1 MTTITRISMTALM
14 VLCAAQGTMIAGQSA
29 SPQSD
34 FTREAFVVETS
45 RIAWRFETDGT
56 GEKNVAV
63 RVKIQ
68 SDAGVQMFGQLVF
81 GYNAANER
89 MDVGAVRVFKADG
102 TIVSA
107 SAGAVQDL
115 SSAVERGAP
124 VYSDAREKH
133 VTVPSLR
140 PGDVL
145 EFGVR
150 TTIHTP
156 LAPGHF
162 WMEHDFAK
170 SGIVLDEQLQVDV
183 PTAKP
188 VTLKTR
194 PDAAPGVADLN
205 GRRIYTWHTA
215 RLADDKDREK
225 KKTGRDAKPKTP
237 EYAAVRLTTFPS
249 WDAVGEWYAALERT
263 QKAPTPEI
271 RLKAAALTAGRT
283 SDRDRIEALY
293 EYVSGQFRYVSL
305 SFGVGRYQPHAAG
318 DVMRNQYGDC
328 KDKHTLLASLIDA
341 IGVHA
346 SAALVN
352 SQRAIDPEFPS
363 PSQFDHV
370 ITRVSAGAE
379 SIWLDATAEVAPFQL
394 LMPTLRNKYA
404 LVVEGTGGSLRK
416 TPADSPAAQSSQV
429 QIDGALD
436 ESGTLSARVHLT
448 AAGDLEFALR
458 MTFRQVP
465 RSDWK
470 RMIDTLARSA
480 GLDGEVSEWT
490 VSDPS
495 AMREPF
501 TVDYRAKSA
510 NYVRWTTRQFDLTL
524 PFAEFISMP
533 SPTDE
538 AESSSLEIGPTRQA
552 TYSMRLE
559 VPTSYT
565 LTMPLPVAV
574 TRDYGEYRADY
585 RLKGSVFSAERQLTV
600 RGPELPASR
609 RAEYSAFRRVLS
621 HDLEQTVAMERAT
634 ATVGAAPAHMSADE
648 LFESGRDALEARQY
662 AQAIVLLK
670 RVTELDPAHRS
681 VWDNLGYAYLELE
694 QMDEAIA
701 ALRKQIAINPF
712 DAYAFTYL
720 GRAYRGQHKLSDA
733 ETAYQKQLEID
744 PLNLEAHT
752 ELGELYL
759 GSRRYDAAVAELEK
773 AIALSP
779 KDATLRIRAGE
790 GYLNLHQPERARQTF
805 ERAVEL
811 RPDAQTRNEI
821 AYQLALHHTDLDL
834 AQRYAES
841 AVAGAVLASSTIS
854 IEHVTPVDLWQI
866 TALAAHWDT
875 LGWVY
880 FAQGNAARAE
890 PFLRASWRLLQ
901 NADVGDHLAQV
912 YEKLGRR
919 DEAIRTYALAL
930 TADNPDDM
938 TRTRLTALL
947 GDPRRVQALVDRS
960 RGELVR
966 ERSITL
972 NRAGPAGATADF
984 FVVFRHGSVETVTF
998 IEGDR
1003 TLASFGDVLRT
1014 ATYDV
1019 LFPDKSEAKI
1029 VRRGT
1034 VSCAPDAS
1042 TPRCRFVMM
1051 LPHDAQ
1057 LAQQE

>member
-45 RIAWRFETDGT
+45 RTAWRFETDGT
-56 GEKNVAV
+56 GEKSVAV

-183 PTAKP
+183 PAAKP

-194 PDAAPGVADLN
+194 PDAAPGIADLN

-225 KKTGRDAKPKTP
+225 KKTSRDAKPTTP

-249 WDAVGEWYAALERT
+249 WDAVGEWYASLERT

-283 SDRDRIEALY
+283 TDRDRIEALY

-404 LVVEGTGGSLRK
+404 LVVEGAGGSLRK

-465 RSDWK
+465 R
-470 RMIDTLARSA
+470 IDTLARSA

-533 SPTDE
+533 SASDE

-559 VPTSYT
+559 VPSSYT
-565 LTMPLPVAV
+565 LSLPLPVAV
-574 TRDYGEYRADY
+574 TRDYGEYRAEY
-585 RLKGSVFSAERQLTV
+585 RLTGSVFSAERKLTV

-720 GRAYRGQHKLSDA
+720 GRAFRGQHKLSDA

-790 GYLNLHQPERARQTF
+790 GYLNLHQPARARQTF

-1003 TLASFGDVLRT
+1003 ALASFGDVLRT

-1034 VSCAPDAS
+1034 VSCASGMS
-1042 TPRCRFVMM
+1042 TPSCRFVMM